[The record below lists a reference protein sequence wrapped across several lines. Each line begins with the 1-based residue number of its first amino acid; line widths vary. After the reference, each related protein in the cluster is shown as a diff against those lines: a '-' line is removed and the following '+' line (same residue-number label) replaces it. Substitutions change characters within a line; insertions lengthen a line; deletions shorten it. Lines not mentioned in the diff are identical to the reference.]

1 MFLWIQW
8 IQMLQN
14 GFGDLFFF
22 LCNRIKKENA
32 VSYQLF
38 SCKKKNGLEVS
49 KAVLIFL
56 SLLPC
61 FTFDLQADRVGQ
73 AHPFPP
79 HDISVSF
86 CRTEVIGLG
95 LGRAAAPALC
105 SHFCLSANFKRRIWV
120 TFMPEIHAFSL
131 GVLLWI
137 TRTAPRCPRA
147 ASEGHRHA
155 LEQGTVS
162 LAMWEPSFPLL
173 RYSCLKRNIAAVLWQ
188 HYSKNYFC

>member
-1 MFLWIQW
+1 
-8 IQMLQN
+8 MLQN

-105 SHFCLSANFKRRIWV
+105 SHFCLSANFKRRI
-120 TFMPEIHAFSL
+120 
-131 GVLLWI
+131 
-137 TRTAPRCPRA
+137 
-147 ASEGHRHA
+147 
-155 LEQGTVS
+155 
-162 LAMWEPSFPLL
+162 
-173 RYSCLKRNIAAVLWQ
+173 
-188 HYSKNYFC
+188 

>member
-1 MFLWIQW
+1 MGLGIY
-8 IQMLQN
+8 
-14 GFGDLFFF
+14 FFF
-22 LCNRIKKENA
+22 SVTGSKKRKCCLLPT
-32 VSYQLF
+32 LF
-38 SCKKKNGLEVS
+38 MQKKNSLEVS